1 MCLEKDSIAPLF
13 KPWYYELE
21 GQHGRMGVWGSDV
34 QGTRERCNLIF
45 KQYQH
50 YC

>member
-1 MCLEKDSIAPLF
+1 MQYLKKNQCNESNIRISSK
-13 KPWYYELE
+13 YT
-21 GQHGRMGVWGSDV
+21 HMVRMGEWGSDV